1 MSEYIEVD
9 GQEVEK
15 AEYIL
20 DVVDKEKG
28 EQEPRVKI
36 DVQGEAIWT
45 GKTKALIIIMPQY
58 INDIPQVINV
68 GLELEEIQDAISIA
82 DGAYHDLDTYKKESE
97 RLQREVDRLQIK
109 LDKAEEEGWINK

>member
-1 MSEYIEVD
+1 MSEYIDVD

-15 AEYIL
+15 IEYLIT
-20 DVVDKEKG
+20 DDG
-28 EQEPRVKI
+28 EVRI
-36 DVQGEAIWT
+36 DFDIQGESHIT
-45 GKTKALIIIMPQY
+45 GKTKALIIIMPQC

-97 RLQREVDRLQIK
+97 RLQREVDRLGIL
-109 LDKAEEEGWINK
+109 LDKAREESIYGNS